1 MKRQKDKQRGIS
13 LIEVMVAL
21 ALGLIVSVGALSLML
36 GNRQSYRTTEALAR
50 VQETTRITFD
60 LMSRDLR
67 AAGINACSG
76 GVRVMNLLADS
87 TTSRWWTDWNGGLR
101 GFDGGD
107 VSTAVAFGSAQ
118 ENRVANT
125 DMIEL
130 MHASTTA
137 FPVKVHNASS
147 AEATLAGLTVP
158 ARSIA
163 LEKPGGQGHSFV
175 AGDLLVVCDYEDTAL
190 FQVTGVNADAN
201 SVAHASRADIAVIP
215 GNCANTLGFRPLCT
229 STVTRS
235 FQPGSQVMRFEP
247 VAWFVGNNART
258 GNESSP
264 TSLYRIRVVN
274 DGAGNASP
282 MVEEVVEGVRN
293 MQLRYM
299 YDRDDSYRLASGPN
313 KVDDWRLVTGV
324 EIQLTIESPEAGT
337 TTDATQPRLTR
348 TLTHVVN
355 LRNRVP

>member
-1 MKRQKDKQRGIS
+1 MSRQTNSQSGIS
-13 LIEVMVAL
+13 LVEVMVAL

-50 VQETTRITFD
+50 VQEATRITFD

-76 GVRVMNLLADS
+76 GVRVMNLLADPA
-87 TTSRWWTDWNGGLR
+87 TARWWTDWNGGLR
-101 GFDGGD
+101 GFNDSD
-107 VSTAVAFGSAQ
+107 VSTAVAFGSAAQ
-118 ENRVANT
+118 NRVANT

-130 MHASTTA
+130 MHASTNA
-137 FPVKVHNASS
+137 FPVKVHNAS
-147 AEATLAGLTVP
+147 AADATLAGLTVP

-175 AGDLLVVCDYEDTAL
+175 AGDLLVVCDYEDTTL
-190 FQVTGVNADAN
+190 FQVTGVNGGAN
-201 SVAHASRADIAVIP
+201 SVAHASRTDVAVIP
-215 GNCANTLGFRPLCT
+215 GNCANTMGFRPLCT
-229 STVTRS
+229 STVTRA

-247 VAWFVGNNART
+247 VAWFVGNNGRT
-258 GNESSP
+258 GSESSP

-274 DGAGNASP
+274 DGAGNAGP
-282 MVEEVVEGVRN
+282 VIEEVVEGVRG

-299 YDRDDSYRLASGPN
+299 YDREDAYRDADT
-313 KVDDWRLVTGV
+313 VADWRLVTGV
-324 EIQLTIESPEAGT
+324 EIQLTIESPESGT
-337 TTDATQPRLTR
+337 TTSTTQPRLTR

>member
-1 MKRQKDKQRGIS
+1 MSRQTNSQSGIS
-13 LIEVMVAL
+13 LVEVMVAL

-50 VQETTRITFD
+50 VQEATRITFD

-76 GVRVMNLLADS
+76 GVRVMNLLADPA
-87 TTSRWWTDWNGGLR
+87 TARWWTDWNGGLR
-101 GFDGGD
+101 GFNDSD
-107 VSTAVAFGSAQ
+107 VSTAVAFGSAAQ
-118 ENRVANT
+118 NRVANT

-130 MHASTTA
+130 MHASTNA
-137 FPVKVHNASS
+137 FPVKVHNAS
-147 AEATLAGLTVP
+147 AADATLAGLTVP

-175 AGDLLVVCDYEDTAL
+175 AGDLLVVCDYEDTTL
-190 FQVTGVNADAN
+190 FQVTGVNGGAN
-201 SVAHASRADIAVIP
+201 SVAHASRTDVAVIP
-215 GNCANTLGFRPLCT
+215 GNCANTMGFRPLCT
-229 STVTRS
+229 STVTRA

-247 VAWFVGNNART
+247 VAWFVGNNGRT
-258 GNESSP
+258 GSESSP

-274 DGAGNASP
+274 DGAGNAAP
-282 MVEEVVEGVRN
+282 VIEEVVEGVRG

-299 YDRDDSYRLASGPN
+299 YDREDAYRDADT
-313 KVDDWRLVTGV
+313 VADWRLVTGV
-324 EIQLTIESPEAGT
+324 EIQLTIESPESGT
-337 TTDATQPRLTR
+337 TTSTTQPRLTR

>member
-1 MKRQKDKQRGIS
+1 MRRHTHKQHGIS
-13 LIEVMVAL
+13 LVEVMVAL

-36 GNRQSYRTTEALAR
+36 GNRQSYRTTESLAR
-50 VQETTRITFD
+50 VQEATRITFD

-76 GVRVMNLLADS
+76 GVRVMNLLADPAAP
-87 TTSRWWTDWNGGLR
+87 TRWWTSWNGGLR
-101 GFDGGD
+101 GFDNTGAAG
-107 VSTAVAFGSAQ
+107 AVDFGS
-118 ENRVANT
+118 ETERRVANT

-137 FPVKVHNASS
+137 FPVKVHNASA

-175 AGDLLVVCDYEDTAL
+175 AGDLLVVCDYEDTTL

-201 SVAHASRADIAVIP
+201 SVSHASRTDVAVTP
-215 GNCANTLGFRPLCT
+215 GNCANTMGFRPLCT

-247 VAWFVGNNART
+247 VAWFVGNNGRT
-258 GNESSP
+258 GSESSP

-274 DGAGNASP
+274 DGAGNAAP

-299 YDRDDSYRLASGPN
+299 YDREDEYKLAGA
-313 KVDDWRLVTGV
+313 VADWRLVTGV

>member
-1 MKRQKDKQRGIS
+1 MRRHTHKQRGIS
-13 LIEVMVAL
+13 LVEVMVAL

-50 VQETTRITFD
+50 VQETTRTTFD

-76 GVRVMNLLADS
+76 GVRVMNLLADPL
-87 TTSRWWTDWNGGLR
+87 TPRWWTDWTGGLR
-101 GFDGGD
+101 GFDD
-107 VSTAVAFGSAQ
+107 SNASTAVTVGSA
-118 ENRVANT
+118 EGDRVANT

-130 MHASTTA
+130 MHASTNA
-137 FPVKVHNASS
+137 FPVKVHNASA
-147 AEATLAGLTVP
+147 AEATLAGMTVP

-175 AGDLLVVCDYEDTAL
+175 AGDLLVVCDYEDTTL

-201 SVAHASRADIAVIP
+201 SVSHASRTDVAVTP
-215 GNCANTLGFRPLCT
+215 GNCSNTLGFRPLCT
-229 STVTRS
+229 ATVTRS

-247 VAWFVGNNART
+247 VAWFVGNNGRT

-274 DGAGNASP
+274 DGAGNAAP
-282 MVEEVVEGVRN
+282 MVEEVVEGVRD

-299 YDRDDSYRLASGPN
+299 YDREDEYKLAGA
-313 KVDDWRLVTGV
+313 VADWRLVTGV

>member
-1 MKRQKDKQRGIS
+1 MKRLANSQSGIS
-13 LIEVMVAL
+13 LVEVMVAL

-36 GNRQSYRTTEALAR
+36 GNRQSYRATEALAR
-50 VQETTRITFD
+50 VQEATRITFD

-76 GVRVMNLLADS
+76 GVRVMNLLADPV
-87 TTSRWWTDWNGGLR
+87 TARWWTDWTGGLR
-101 GFDGGD
+101 GFNDSD
-107 VSTAVAFGSAQ
+107 VSTAVTAGSAAQ
-118 ENRVANT
+118 NRVANT

-137 FPVKVHNASS
+137 FPVKVHNASA

-163 LEKPGGQGHSFV
+163 LEKPGGRGHSFV
-175 AGDLLVVCDYEDTAL
+175 AGDLLVVCDYEDTTL
-190 FQVTGVNADAN
+190 FQVTAVNADAN
-201 SVAHASRADIAVIP
+201 SVSHASRADVAVTP
-215 GNCANTLGFRPLCT
+215 GNCANTLGFRPSCA
-229 STVTRS
+229 SVVTRS

-247 VAWFVGNNART
+247 VAWFVGNNGRT
-258 GNESSP
+258 GSENSP

-274 DGAGNASP
+274 DGAGNAAP
-282 MVEEVVEGVRN
+282 VIEEVVEGVRD

-299 YDRDDSYRLASGPN
+299 YDREDEYKVASA
-313 KVDDWRLVTGV
+313 VTDWRLVTGV
-324 EIQLTIESPEAGT
+324 EIQLTIESPESGT

>member
-1 MKRQKDKQRGIS
+1 MRRHTHKQCGIS
-13 LIEVMVAL
+13 LVEVMVAL

-36 GNRQSYRTTEALAR
+36 GNRQSYRTTESLAR
-50 VQETTRITFD
+50 VQEATRITFD

-76 GVRVMNLLADS
+76 GVRVMNLLADPAAP
-87 TTSRWWTDWNGGLR
+87 TRWWTNWNGGLR
-101 GFDGGD
+101 GFDNTGAAG
-107 VSTAVAFGSAQ
+107 AVDFGS
-118 ENRVANT
+118 ETERRVANT

-130 MHASTTA
+130 MHASTNA
-137 FPVKVHNASS
+137 LPVKVHNAAA

-175 AGDLLVVCDYEDTAL
+175 AGDLLVVCDYEDTTL

-201 SVAHASRADIAVIP
+201 SVSHASRTDVAVTP
-215 GNCANTLGFRPLCT
+215 GNCSNTLGFRPLCT
-229 STVTRS
+229 ATVTRS

-247 VAWFVGNNART
+247 VAWFVGNNGRT
-258 GNESSP
+258 GSESSP

-274 DGAGNASP
+274 DGAGNARP
-282 MVEEVVEGVRN
+282 VIEEVVEGVRD
-293 MQLRYM
+293 MQLSYM
-299 YDRDDSYRLASGPN
+299 YDREDEYKLAGA
-313 KVDDWRLVTGV
+313 VADWRLVTGV
-324 EIQLTIESPEAGT
+324 EIRLTIESPEAGT
-337 TTDATQPRLTR
+337 TTDATKPRLTR